1 MSTVFSFYL
10 KSPLKWTTKAYVLPQ
25 APRKDL
31 MTTKELVDYLLNFKD
46 ETEVH
51 ILCANPKERCF
62 YGISAMGMMSPEAY
76 EHPILLLEVGSKELF
91 EETEAVELNEL
102 TAGKAH
108 A

>member
-1 MSTVFSFYL
+1 
-10 KSPLKWTTKAYVLPQ
+10 
-25 APRKDL
+25 

-46 ETEVH
+46 ETEVY
-51 ILCANPKERCF
+51 ILCANPKSRCF

>member
-1 MSTVFSFYL
+1 
-10 KSPLKWTTKAYVLPQ
+10 
-25 APRKDL
+25 

-46 ETEVH
+46 ETYIH
-51 ILCANPKERCF
+51 ILCVNPKERCF
-62 YGISAMGMMSPEAY
+62 YGISAMGMMTPEEY
-76 EHPILLLEVGSKELF
+76 DYPVLMLEVGSKELF